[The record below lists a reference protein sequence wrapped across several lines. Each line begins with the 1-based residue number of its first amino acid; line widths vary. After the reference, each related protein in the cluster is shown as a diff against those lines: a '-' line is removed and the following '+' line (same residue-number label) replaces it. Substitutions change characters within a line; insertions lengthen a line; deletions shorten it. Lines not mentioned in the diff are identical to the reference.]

1 MTTTLVISIPFI
13 LILQL
18 SSHFLL
24 LNIIKLVLEILR
36 KVYLPETKDLL
47 SLSNSN
53 DIVSHT
59 SFESSPTRNKLVSPA
74 NNYRF
79 HYRRDINITH
89 VIGIYI

>member
-1 MTTTLVISIPFI
+1 MYTEKLCDNDSSFIHTIYTDLTVIITFLVTKYKKVSFRY
-13 LILQL
+13 LG
-18 SSHFLL
+18 
-24 LNIIKLVLEILR
+24 

-53 DIVSHT
+53 YIVSHT

-79 HYRRDINITH
+79 HY
-89 VIGIYI
+89 

>member
-1 MTTTLVISIPFI
+1 MYTEKLCDNDSSFIHTIYTDLTVIITFLVT
-13 LILQL
+13 
-18 SSHFLL
+18 
-24 LNIIKLVLEILR
+24 KYK
-36 KVYLPETKDLL
+36 KVSFRYLGKDYLPETKDLL

-79 HYRRDINITH
+79 HY
-89 VIGIYI
+89 